1 MVVGSAMEQ
10 RYDCNVVLVGDC
22 KVGKTALANRFVS
35 TKFSEVRL
43 RTNRPLSSVMG
54 TLVGRPS
61 FTSETRRCPTGQ
73 KCLLWK
79 PFLGDENRFIVAQ
92 FGAIEFGFSAMNE

>member
-1 MVVGSAMEQ
+1 MEQ

-43 RTNRPLSSVMG
+43 RTNRPLLSVMG
-54 TLVGRPS
+54 RDLSQLPF

-92 FGAIEFGFSAMNE
+92 FEAIEFGFSAMNE

>member
-43 RTNRPLSSVMG
+43 RTNRPLLSVMG

-61 FTSETRRCPTGQ
+61 SHQKQEGVQLVKNAYFGNLFWEMKTDSSLHNSGQ
-73 KCLLWK
+73 S
-79 PFLGDENRFIVAQ
+79 NS
-92 FGAIEFGFSAMNE
+92 GFRQ